1 MKCRKQKYLNFLLFE
16 VFVSTCTGA
25 YSEACQTSMM
35 GFFAKI
41 VHAFQSLFSQKNSM
55 LDVLMNYEC
64 AFEMYIGFLI
74 NLKNQK
80 ITLFSY
86 LLKVRAFYLLKVR
99 ATSYL

>member
-1 MKCRKQKYLNFLLFE
+1 MYRSIFRSLPNIYDGIFCKNSSCLS
-16 VFVSTCTGA
+16 VA
-25 YSEACQTSMM
+25 I
-35 GFFAKI
+35 FA
-41 VHAFQSLFSQKNSM
+41 KNSM